1 LPGGLRGFLPE
12 VRPRRAGA
20 RVRFAICEAPKS
32 VCLNEKEKAATRAC
46 VRPPTLRQGYPRS
59 VTLSRNIFL
68 YTPFVGRIA
77 V

>member
-1 LPGGLRGFLPE
+1 LRGFLPE
-12 VRPRRAGA
+12 VRPQRAGA
-20 RVRFAICEAPKS
+20 RVRFAICEVPKS

-46 VRPPTLRQGYPRS
+46 VRPPTFRQSYPRS

-68 YTPFVGRIA
+68 YAPFVGGAA